1 MNRSS
6 LISLISLIFCGLYS
20 FSQNITIDGNGTVRC
35 PSAPLG
41 TSEVISGKT
50 YYVVDR
56 DAILSINNTG
66 SFTVGSSTITP
77 TDLSCV
83 CTSQVSNMESL
94 FYDNPTFND
103 DISNWDTSNVT
114 NMYRLFAGAS
124 AFNRSLN
131 SWDVS
136 RVTNMMAMFDAL
148 VNGAWVAS
156 AFNQP
161 LDNWDVSSVENMREM
176 FRGAIS
182 FNQNINNWNVSS
194 VTIMFCLLLP

>member
-83 CTSQVSNMESL
+83 CTSQVSIWNHSFMIIRHLMMTYPIGILVMLQICIDSL
-94 FYDNPTFND
+94 L
-103 DISNWDTSNVT
+103 V
-114 NMYRLFAGAS
+114 L
-124 AFNRSLN
+124 
-131 SWDVS
+131 
-136 RVTNMMAMFDAL
+136 AL
-148 VNGAWVAS
+148 
-156 AFNQP
+156 
-161 LDNWDVSSVENMREM
+161 LID
-176 FRGAIS
+176 
-182 FNQNINNWNVSS
+182 
-194 VTIMFCLLLP
+194 L